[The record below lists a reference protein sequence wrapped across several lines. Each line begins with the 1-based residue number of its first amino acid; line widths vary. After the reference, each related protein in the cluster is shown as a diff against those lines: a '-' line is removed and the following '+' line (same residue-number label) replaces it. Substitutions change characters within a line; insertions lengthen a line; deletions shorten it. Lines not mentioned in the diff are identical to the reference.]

1 MAITKI
7 HPIKSTLKK
16 AIDYIVDPAKTDDK
30 LLVSSFGCAVE
41 TADLEFEKTRLLAMQ
56 KGNNLAHQLIQ
67 AFEPGEVSYAQAH
80 EIGRQLADEILGGK
94 YEYVIATHINKEHCH
109 IVGLFKLSREQGY
122 IVRPIPDSNDYEILA
137 GHNRTR
143 AWQMT
148 GHDMIPA
155 EVVSADDA
163 RAVSIAVATNLL
175 RRQDLT
181 IIERGK
187 AYKAVLD
194 AEKRQGARTDIGTS
208 GENRQ
213 KFLTREIV
221 ADFFGVTEYEIRK
234 AIKLAG
240 LIEPLADI
248 LEDTPRKLP
257 IACAELI
264 ADYDATTQQAFVEM
278 CSIEGYTLNK
288 ATVQK
293 ITRTCP
299 PPSAGKQEIYA
310 VWRQARAEEAQ
321 RRTAPPK
328 KISFDRRK
336 FAPYLQKLG
345 KDEFSFYYVGELCVF
360 WIRLITRKGD
370 YNMYLNAYTKEE
382 NYQKYFDFLEKLRQS
397 GETNMYGAVP
407 YLQSEFPEL
416 RGSQKK
422 ANAILI
428 ALIKSFEMKEGDEPC

>member
-1 MAITKI
+1 MPKRDMNDL
-7 HPIKSTLKK
+7 LKK
-16 AIDYIVDPAKTDDK
+16 RMSATQQAAEIVVGDEAYETLFRGAPAPETSRFCDLPIDRLRP
-30 LLVSSFGCAVE
+30 FF
-41 TADLEFEKTRLLAMQ
+41 TADIGFHPYPPEKL
-56 KGNNLAHQLIQ
+56 K
-67 AFEPGEVSYAQAH
+67 AFSQ
-80 EIGRQLADEILGGK
+80 QLA
-94 YEYVIATHINKEHCH
+94 
-109 IVGLFKLSREQGY
+109 EQGIY
-122 IVRPIPDSNDYEILA
+122 ERVIVRPIPGSNDYEILA

-187 AYKAVLD
+187 AYRALLRENNRHGQWD
-194 AEKRQGARTDIGTS
+194 ANQAETTFGDSRQRYNAR
-208 GENRQ
+208 
-213 KFLTREIV
+213 KLV

-240 LIEPLADI
+240 LIEPLAEI

-278 CSIEGYTLNK
+278 CAIEGYTLNK
-288 ATVQK
+288 VTVQK
-293 ITRTCP
+293 ITRACP
-299 PPSAGKQEIYA
+299 PPSAGKQKIYA

-336 FAPYLQKLG
+336 FAPYLEKLG
-345 KDEFSFYYVGELCVF
+345 SDKEL
-360 WIRLITRKGD
+360 
-370 YNMYLNAYTKEE
+370 EE
-382 NYQKYFDFLEKLRQS
+382 LFLAFLRQRV
-397 GETNMYGAVP
+397 G
-407 YLQSEFPEL
+407 
-416 RGSQKK
+416 
-422 ANAILI
+422 
-428 ALIKSFEMKEGDEPC
+428 

>member
-1 MAITKI
+1 MPKRDMNDL
-7 HPIKSTLKK
+7 LKK
-16 AIDYIVDPAKTDDK
+16 RMSATQQAAEIVVGDEAYETLFRGAPAPEASRFCD
-30 LLVSSFGCAVE
+30 LPIERLRPFF
-41 TADLEFEKTRLLAMQ
+41 TADIGFRPYPPEKL
-56 KGNNLAHQLIQ
+56 K
-67 AFEPGEVSYAQAH
+67 AFSQ
-80 EIGRQLADEILGGK
+80 QLA
-94 YEYVIATHINKEHCH
+94 
-109 IVGLFKLSREQGY
+109 EQGIY
-122 IVRPIPDSNDYEILA
+122 ERVIVRPISGSNDYEILA
-137 GHNRTR
+137 GHNRTK
-143 AWQMT
+143 AWQMS

-187 AYKAVLD
+187 AYRALLRENNRHGQWD
-194 AEKRQGARTDIGTS
+194 ANQAETTFGDSRQKLQEGDTDSTF

-213 KFLTREIV
+213 RYNARKLV

-240 LIEPLADI
+240 LIGPLADI

-264 ADYDATTQQAFVEM
+264 ADYDISTQQAFVEM

-293 ITRTCP
+293 ITHTCP

-345 KDEFSFYYVGELCVF
+345 SDKEL
-360 WIRLITRKGD
+360 
-370 YNMYLNAYTKEE
+370 EE
-382 NYQKYFDFLEKLRQS
+382 LFLAFLRQRV
-397 GETNMYGAVP
+397 G
-407 YLQSEFPEL
+407 
-416 RGSQKK
+416 
-422 ANAILI
+422 
-428 ALIKSFEMKEGDEPC
+428 

>member
-1 MAITKI
+1 MSATQQAAEIVVGDEAYE
-7 HPIKSTLKK
+7 TLFRG
-16 AIDYIVDPAKTDDK
+16 APAPEASRFCELPMDK
-30 LLVSSFGCAVE
+30 LRPFF
-41 TADLEFEKTRLLAMQ
+41 TADIGFHPYPPEKL
-56 KGNNLAHQLIQ
+56 K
-67 AFEPGEVSYAQAH
+67 AFSQ
-80 EIGRQLADEILGGK
+80 QLA
-94 YEYVIATHINKEHCH
+94 
-109 IVGLFKLSREQGY
+109 EQGIY
-122 IVRPIPDSNDYEILA
+122 ERVIVRPISGSNDYEILA
-137 GHNRTR
+137 GHNRTK
-143 AWQMT
+143 AWQMS

-187 AYKAVLD
+187 AYRALLRENNRHGQWD
-194 AEKRQGARTDIGTS
+194 ANHAETTFGDSRQKLQEGDTDSTF

-213 KFLTREIV
+213 RYNARKLV

-240 LIEPLADI
+240 LIGPLAGI

-264 ADYDATTQQAFVEM
+264 ADYDISTQQAFVEM

-288 ATVQK
+288 VTVQK
-293 ITRTCP
+293 ITRACP
-299 PPSAGKQEIYA
+299 PPSAGKQKIYA

-336 FAPYLQKLG
+336 FAPYLEKLG
-345 KDEFSFYYVGELCVF
+345 SDKEL
-360 WIRLITRKGD
+360 
-370 YNMYLNAYTKEE
+370 EE
-382 NYQKYFDFLEKLRQS
+382 LFLAFLRQRV
-397 GETNMYGAVP
+397 G
-407 YLQSEFPEL
+407 
-416 RGSQKK
+416 
-422 ANAILI
+422 
-428 ALIKSFEMKEGDEPC
+428 

>member
-1 MAITKI
+1 MSATQQAAEIVVGDEAYE
-7 HPIKSTLKK
+7 TLFRG
-16 AIDYIVDPAKTDDK
+16 APAPEASRFCELPMDK
-30 LLVSSFGCAVE
+30 LRPFF
-41 TADLEFEKTRLLAMQ
+41 TADIGSHPYPPEKL
-56 KGNNLAHQLIQ
+56 K
-67 AFEPGEVSYAQAH
+67 AFSQ
-80 EIGRQLADEILGGK
+80 QLA
-94 YEYVIATHINKEHCH
+94 
-109 IVGLFKLSREQGY
+109 EQGIY
-122 IVRPIPDSNDYEILA
+122 ERVIVRPIPDSNDYEILA

-187 AYKAVLD
+187 AYRALLRENNRHGQWD
-194 AEKRQGARTDIGTS
+194 ANQAETTFGDS
-208 GENRQ
+208 RQ
-213 KFLTREIV
+213 KLQEGDADSTFGDSRQRYNARKLV

-240 LIEPLADI
+240 LIEPLAEI

-278 CSIEGYTLNK
+278 CAIEGYTLNK
-288 ATVQK
+288 VTVQK
-293 ITRTCP
+293 ITRACP
-299 PPSAGKQEIYA
+299 PPSAGKQKIYA

-336 FAPYLQKLG
+336 FAPYLEKLG
-345 KDEFSFYYVGELCVF
+345 SDKEL
-360 WIRLITRKGD
+360 
-370 YNMYLNAYTKEE
+370 EE
-382 NYQKYFDFLEKLRQS
+382 LFLAFLRQRV
-397 GETNMYGAVP
+397 G
-407 YLQSEFPEL
+407 
-416 RGSQKK
+416 
-422 ANAILI
+422 
-428 ALIKSFEMKEGDEPC
+428 